1 MASIS
6 RILGTFFLK
15 CPLTRFRNIYPI
27 AQWIKSYAL
36 RRIGRILTRLDGA
49 CGEKLEAADA
59 LEAMLARAVRIVAK
73 RDICGGMSQ
82 QITECLHTD
91 TALQA
96 ARGIRVAKRVNMNS
110 FQAQCV
116 RQLLQPGLHRSHVA
130 ETAIPPWHHIMALVP
145 DALMRVAQQIT

>member
-96 ARGIRVAKRVNMNS
+96 ARGIRVDVYKR
-110 FQAQCV
+110 Q
-116 RQLLQPGLHRSHVA
+116 
-130 ETAIPPWHHIMALVP
+130 
-145 DALMRVAQQIT
+145 MRLWT